1 MKKNDNAKKE
11 TYWKPPKPRKEAPT
25 KKRTLVN
32 ADY

>member
-11 TYWKPPKPRKEAPT
+11 TYWKLSKPRKKTPT

-32 ADY
+32 AN